1 MARTGFDRRREPGEM
16 SGHMFGPVD
25 TATLRSQSNR
35 PHTDVARAVASDSN
49 MSTRLQR
56 CCAGTWRCLSRL
68 QSTANVVP
76 FELPTPRYQRSSHDE
91 EAVPQPL
98 RATRD
103 SGRTRTIALL
113 EVSKTFVSL
122 YGWPDREMSPRE
134 FFAPPEACIRVRP
147 LDLASRPCLPIACD
161 VPNTVPI
168 FSQGWLL
175 MT

>member
-1 MARTGFDRRREPGEM
+1 
-16 SGHMFGPVD
+16 MFGPVN
-25 TATLRSQSNR
+25 TGRRSDHSAIDHTHTSRAQSR
-35 PHTDVARAVASDSN
+35 RHSN
-49 MSTRLQR
+49 ISTRLQR

-98 RATRD
+98 PASVTLGAHEQSRC
-103 SGRTRTIALL
+103 L
-113 EVSKTFVSL
+113 EVSKRFVSL
-122 YGWPDREMSPRE
+122 YGRPDREMSPRE

-147 LDLASRPCLPIACD
+147 LDLASPHACRS
-161 VPNTVPI
+161 PAMCRILYPI
-168 FSQGWLL
+168 FSQGWVL